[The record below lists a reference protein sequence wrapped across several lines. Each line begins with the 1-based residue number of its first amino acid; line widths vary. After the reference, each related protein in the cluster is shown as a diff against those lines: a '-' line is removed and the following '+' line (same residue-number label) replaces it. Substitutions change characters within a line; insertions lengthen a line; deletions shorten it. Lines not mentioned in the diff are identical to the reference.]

1 MKILTVGDVVS
12 QPGLLTVS
20 HVLRRVKRETGA
32 DFTIVNG
39 ENASGVGITPKQAD
53 SIFAAGA
60 DVITLGN
67 HSYRKQNIVPYLE
80 DNRYIIRPANLA
92 PQSPGEGYGVFET
105 GAGWRVLVFELI
117 GRCDMQYGPDNPFLR
132 ADRILREQEG
142 RYDVAICE
150 IHASATSEK
159 LAMGYYL
166 DGRVSAVYGTHTH
179 VPTADAR
186 VNPKGTGYITDL
198 GMTGPKWSV
207 LGVRSE
213 QSIAMFRGDLTSRF
227 EPAEGVCL
235 LQGAVFD
242 IDESTGRCR
251 SVERIETEY
260 TPEK

>member
-20 HVLRRVKRETGA
+20 HVLRRIKRETGA

-39 ENASGVGITPKQAD
+39 ENASGVGITPRQAD

-92 PQSPGEGYGVFET
+92 PQSPGEGYGIFDT
-105 GAGWRVLVFELI
+105 SAGWRVLVFELI
-117 GRCDMQYGPDNPFLR
+117 GRCDMQYGPDNPFLW

-142 RYDVAICE
+142 RYDIAICE

-227 EPAEGVCL
+227 EPAQGICV

-251 SVERIETEY
+251 SVQRIETEY

>member
-12 QPGLLTVS
+12 QPGLLTIS
-20 HVLRRVKRETGA
+20 HILRQVKRETGA

-53 SIFAAGA
+53 SIFSAGA

-67 HSYRKQNIVPYLE
+67 HSYRKQNIVPYLD

-92 PQSPGEGYGVFET
+92 PQSPGEGYGIFET
-105 GAGWRVLVFELI
+105 SAGWRVLVFELI

-132 ADRILREQEG
+132 ADRILQEMQG
-142 RYDVAICE
+142 MYDIAVCE

-207 LGVRSE
+207 LGVKSE

-227 EPAEGVCL
+227 EPAEGVCV
-235 LQGAVFD
+235 LQGALFEV
-242 IDESTGRCR
+242 DESTGKCLH
-251 SVERIETEY
+251 VQRIEQEY
-260 TPEK
+260 MPQ